1 MVMIMCWLIIPPTIN
16 EMSLNWLI
24 LSDLILIPTN
34 DATRSFKGI
43 LDLNNNL
50 DLILNKLKIPKPQM
64 KILFNDVA
72 ETENKNKFEKW
83 LKEIN
88 LYDNLL
94 NIFIKHSENFTTS
107 ENEFNSIWE
116 NSYFWRQKQAYE
128 ELIKEI
134 K

>member
-1 MVMIMCWLIIPPTIN
+1 
-16 EMSLNWLI
+16 
-24 LSDLILIPTN
+24 
-34 DATRSFKGI
+34 
-43 LDLNNNL
+43 
-50 DLILNKLKIPKPQM
+50 M